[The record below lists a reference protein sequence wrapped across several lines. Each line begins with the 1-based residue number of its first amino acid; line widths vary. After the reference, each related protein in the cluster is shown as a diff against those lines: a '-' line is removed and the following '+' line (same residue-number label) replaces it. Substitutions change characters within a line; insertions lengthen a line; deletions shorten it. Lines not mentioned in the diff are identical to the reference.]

1 MSRFARLIEKD
12 IMADIPL
19 DENGTSEVV
28 DLGEADKFSCQAVY
42 VVDTP
47 SGASVTFQGTNMYPD
62 SDAIWTNL
70 QAATTITVN
79 GTVMIEKA
87 NCDFR
92 YFRAVKALDSGTV
105 DLKCLTL
112 VIGDA
117 I

>member
-1 MSRFARLIEKD
+1 MSRFARLVEKD
-12 IMADIPL
+12 IFEGFATD
-19 DENGTSEVV
+19 DNGTSEIV
-28 DLGEADKFSCQAVY
+28 DLSGADKFSAQAIY
-42 VVDTP
+42 TVDSP
-47 SGASVTFQGTNMYPD
+47 VGASVTFQGSNNRD

-70 QAATTITVN
+70 QAATVISGD

-87 NCDFR
+87 NCEFR
-92 YFRAVKALDSGTV
+92 YFRAVKGLTSGDV